1 VTPSPCLIQIRQTIY
16 LSIMLRNV
24 VKPSLALRRLVTTRR
39 SYAAAAGTSRQKR
52 ALNEKQLRGDQ
63 GPKAAAP
70 ASAALPPQ
78 GGDGSLLPVLV
89 AVVAAA
95 GAGAAYYND
104 MIPGLGG
111 SDSGSDA
118 DADAD
123 VKPDTAVEKEAAPA
137 AKAKQEKAPAGKKLA
152 TKETPPPQDGAKSGH
167 RVVEIS
173 LPHGSTRSAPPAAVM
188 EHPVNGNRVS
198 MKPPSSSSLEN
209 PPTVDAALQE
219 LQAQI
224 SQDSSRALS
233 EAHQELAKL
242 ISTDLSELDTLSTT
256 QLKIRLVQMTKDM
269 EDRTKWEAVRLKE
282 FLAMKEKE
290 VQDKCVYIHNITAY
304 LVNDFA
310 IWW

>member
-1 VTPSPCLIQIRQTIY
+1 
-16 LSIMLRNV
+16 MLRHV
-24 VKPSLALRRLVTTRR
+24 VKPSLALQRLVTTRR

-63 GPKAAAP
+63 GAKAAAAP
-70 ASAALPPQ
+70 TSAAPPPPPTQ
-78 GGDGSLLPVLV
+78 GGDGSILPVLL

-111 SDSGSDA
+111 SDSNSGSDVVV
-118 DADAD
+118 
-123 VKPDTAVEKEAAPA
+123 VKPDTTTEEKEAAPA
-137 AKAKQEKAPAGKKLA
+137 AKAKQEDAPAAKESA
-152 TKETPPPQDGAKSGH
+152 TNEAPPQQDGAKSGH
-167 RVVEIS
+167 RVLEIS
-173 LPHGSTRSAPPAAVM
+173 LPHGSKRSAPPAVVTG
-188 EHPVNGNRVS
+188 HPVNGNKVS
-198 MKPPSSSSLEN
+198 MKPPSSSSVEN

-290 VQDKCVYIHNITAY
+290 VQDKCVYIQNTTVY
-304 LVNDFA
+304 LVND
-310 IWW
+310 